1 MFVRENGD
9 GYMWQQQVKA
19 NAHELTDA
27 RYICHF
33 DSDCFI
39 TRPITP
45 ATFFENGKPIWLLSP
60 YAKLD
65 APWQASTEKFMGE
78 PVEFEFMRRHPSF
91 VPRSIH
97 VAAAAFCLVKHG
109 VTLKDYI
116 MSQPTREFSEF
127 NALGA
132 LAYSRARSDF
142 TWIDTHQE

>member
-1 MFVRENGD
+1 M
-9 GYMWQQQVKA
+9 
-19 NAHELTDA
+19 
-27 RYICHF
+27 
-33 DSDCFI
+33 
-39 TRPITP
+39 P
-45 ATFFENGKPIWLLSP
+45 ATFAILTPIALSPGQSRRRRSFENGKPIWLIAP

-65 APWQASTEKFMGE
+65 APWQASTEKFLGE
-78 PVEFEFMRRHPSF
+78 PVEYESMRRHPSF

-97 VAAAAFCLVKHG
+97 VGAAAFCLVKHG

-132 LAYSRARSDF
+132 YAYSRHRADF